1 MSEINKITEAT
12 FKMFEP
18 KRENLVPALQEIQN
32 AEGFISEK
40 AIADLSEYF
49 SISKSQIYSIA
60 SFYTQF
66 KFIKPG
72 KHTVKVCR
80 GTACHVKG
88 SGNLLIGLEQRL
100 GIVEGQTTP
109 DGNISL
115 ERVACLG
122 ACALAP
128 AIVIDDTVYGNLT
141 LAQLEKLLGSLK

>member
-1 MSEINKITEAT
+1 MSELNKISDVT

-32 AEGFISEK
+32 VEGFISQQ
-40 AIADLSEYF
+40 AITDLSEYF

-72 KHTVKVCR
+72 KHTIKVCR

-128 AIVIDDTVYGNLT
+128 AIVIDDIVYGNLT